1 MLEVE
6 GVVVDIIFRNEDNYY
21 TVLKLDTSDGLI
33 TAVGKLISVAIG
45 DNIEVSG
52 DLVYHDQYGEQISI
66 SKYRIKMPTTIVQ
79 VEKYL
84 ASGIFPFIGKKTA
97 KEIVKMYGENTLD
110 IITADKSALLKI
122 KGLGKKR
129 VDKIHKILLEELES
143 REILIYLQGLGL
155 GNKTASLIYKTYK
168 ERAIE
173 VIKENPYALI
183 DDIKGIGFK
192 IADEIALKNKVEK
205 TDLFRISAGVV
216 YYLDLEAMS
225 NGNCYIEKEQMLS
238 DLARLLEIDSS
249 YVESALVQLEI
260 TGKIKLIDR
269 EGLKAVYAGNIY
281 EKEQNIVSN
290 ILRLTL
296 DHQKESSDIELD
308 LEEKA
313 GFSYSEKQKEAI
325 LEAVYKK
332 ILIITGGPGTGKTTI
347 IKGVIDL
354 LEKMGQSY
362 YLCAPTGRAA
372 KRMEESTGQKAST
385 IHRLLGFKGLD
396 QEDIRPEYN
405 KDNPLP
411 VDVIIVDEVSMI
423 DIFLMSDLVEAVDD
437 LSRLILV
444 GDVDQLPS
452 VGPGNVLKDLIDSKV
467 ITTIQLDTIFR
478 QGESSNI
485 VKNAH
490 LINKGR
496 LPILNEKGKDFFFIK
511 TRNDDESLNT
521 ILDLASRRLPSYYK
535 IDPMKDIQVLSAM
548 KKGICGV
555 ENLNK
560 SLQDRINPA
569 REGKEEIENARF
581 IFREGDKVMQVKNDY
596 DLEMKDQFGNVQKG
610 VYNGDIGFIR
620 NSFKDNGELEVIIDE
635 KKVSYD
641 YKALSELSLAYAIT
655 IHKSQGSE
663 FPVVIIP
670 MVQGPYMLLS
680 RNILYTAI
688 TRAKKLV
695 VLVGDE
701 RIMRRMIDNN
711 FRQNRN
717 SSLAYYLKTSYQFF
731 EKDDT

>member
-1 MLEVE
+1 MLEVQ

-33 TAVGKLISVAIG
+33 TAVGKLVSVSIG
-45 DNIEVSG
+45 DSIEVSG
-52 DLVYHDQYGEQISI
+52 DLVYHNQYGDQLSI

-110 IITADKSALLKI
+110 IITADKSALLKV

-129 VDKIHKILLEELES
+129 VDRIHKILLEELES

-192 IADEIALKNKVEK
+192 IADEIALKNKVDK

-225 NGNCYIEKEQMLS
+225 NGNCYIEKGQMLS
-238 DLARLLEIDSS
+238 EVARLLEIDPSF
-249 YVESALVQLEI
+249 VESALVQLEI
-260 TGKIKLIDR
+260 TGKIKLVERDGI
-269 EGLKAVYAGNIY
+269 KAVYAGNIY

-296 DHQKESSDIELD
+296 DHQIETSDIELD
-308 LEEKA
+308 LEEKE

-325 LEAVYKK
+325 LEAIYKK

-354 LEKMGQSY
+354 LSKMGQSY
-362 YLCAPTGRAA
+362 YLCAPTGRAV

-385 IHRLLGFKGLD
+385 IHRLLGFKGLEK
-396 QEDIRPEYN
+396 EDIRPEYN

-423 DIFLMSDLVEAVDD
+423 DIFLMSDLVEAIDD

-452 VGPGNVLKDLIDSKV
+452 VGPGNVLKDLIESRF
-467 ITTIQLDTIFR
+467 ITTVQLDTIFR

-490 LINKGR
+490 LINGGR
-496 LPILNEKGKDFFFIK
+496 LPILNEKDKDFFFIK

-521 ILDLASRRLPSYYK
+521 ILDLASTRLPSYYN

-548 KKGICGV
+548 KKGVCGV

-560 SLQDRINPA
+560 TLQDRINPA
-569 REGKEEIENARF
+569 GAGKEEIENARF
-581 IFREGDKVMQVKNDY
+581 TFREGDKVMQVKNDY

-620 NSFKDNGELEVIIDE
+620 NSFKDDGELEVIIDE
-635 KKVSYD
+635 KKVSYN
-641 YKALSELSLAYAIT
+641 YKAMSELSLAYAIT

-695 VLVGDE
+695 VLVGDIN
-701 RIMRRMIDNN
+701 IMRRMIDNN

-717 SSLAYYLKTSYQFF
+717 SSLAYYLRKNYQFF
-731 EKDDT
+731 EDDDS